1 MSEEALA
8 ALGTEK
14 AFSVCTAFIKS
25 GGSDGKGTGVSN
37 IPGQGQEERKVRHAA
52 SHSAPRSA
60 AGPAQACSQGRH
72 ACLAWG
78 ALCCPAR
85 PRVPS
90 SPLGLCAMAPHRMS
104 GAVHCASCRAR
115 AADAACR
122 CRAGVLSRHCLTISE
137 AQA

>member
-1 MSEEALA
+1 MREVPAFRRVRRAVRAFFAIAINADDPTRTWSSMSEEALA

-60 AGPAQACSQGRH
+60 LPGRH
-72 ACLAWG
+72 
-78 ALCCPAR
+78 R
-85 PRVPS
+85 PV
-90 SPLGLCAMAPHRMS
+90 A
-104 GAVHCASCRAR
+104 
-115 AADAACR
+115 
-122 CRAGVLSRHCLTISE
+122 
-137 AQA
+137 

>member
-52 SHSAPRSA
+52 SHSVPRSA
-60 AGPAQACSQGRH
+60 LPGRH
-72 ACLAWG
+72 
-78 ALCCPAR
+78 R
-85 PRVPS
+85 PV
-90 SPLGLCAMAPHRMS
+90 
-104 GAVHCASCRAR
+104 AR
-115 AADAACR
+115 ADTRVWLGARSAAQLG
-122 CRAGVLSRHCLTISE
+122 RASRAARSGFAPC
-137 AQA
+137 A